1 MGINIDNYLRI
12 NLVDMGLVLIS
23 TFLII
28 VIARKFFWRYAKDYL
43 DGRAAHIQSELDE
56 SQSNLQASEEMKQQ
70 YEEKLAGAR
79 AEATEIVSSA
89 KQRATTEASAIV
101 GDARNNAAIMKE
113 KALHDIEREKANVRE
128 QIKEEISE
136 VAFMAAKKV
145 VEKELDEDVHK
156 KYVKDFIEKA
166 EDDESWQA

>member
-28 VIARKFFWRYAKDYL
+28 VITRKFFWRYAKEYL
-43 DGRAAHIQSELDE
+43 DGRAAHIQSELEE
-56 SQSNLQASEEMKQQ
+56 SQDNLQASEEMKQQ
-70 YEEKLAGAR
+70 YEEKLAKAR

-89 KQRATTEASAIV
+89 KQRATTQANTIV
-101 GDARNNAAIMKE
+101 SDAKNNAAIMKE

-136 VAFMAAKKV
+136 VAFMAAQKV
-145 VEKELDEDVHK
+145 VEKELDEGIHK
-156 KYVKDFIEKA
+156 KYVKDFIQKA